1 MRNHNSP
8 FIVDFEGKI
17 TEFSNV
23 LSLVSIRNFT
33 LYKHCLVPM
42 ANPLVTLR
50 SATQSDIPAIKA
62 IHSYYILNTLI
73 TLAIVPSTDGE
84 LLSKY
89 KSITSQGLPYI
100 VAVDAS
106 ANSAIGYAY
115 VTGFRSF
122 KGGFKH
128 TVELSLFCHP
138 EWRGQGVGTLL
149 LKKILEVLKEPGTH
163 PEYIVNPRSDDLR
176 VRIVVACI
184 SVDEAGR
191 DNALDLKQYYQKFGF
206 ELVGHLKK
214 VGHKFD
220 QWIDTNY
227 LQLALW

>member
-1 MRNHNSP
+1 
-8 FIVDFEGKI
+8 
-17 TEFSNV
+17 
-23 LSLVSIRNFT
+23 
-33 LYKHCLVPM
+33 M

-62 IHSYYILNTLI
+62 IHSYYVLNTLI
-73 TLAIVPSTDGE
+73 TLAIVPSTDDE

-100 VAVDAS
+100 IAVDAS

-122 KGGFKH
+122 KGGYKH

-163 PEYIVNPRSDDLR
+163 PGYIVNPRSDDSR
-176 VRIVVACI
+176 VRIIIACI

-220 QWIDTNY
+220 QWYT
-227 LQLALW
+227 ALGFACPLLLTYQGSIRTICSWPSGEGLSASRLVLVDSFIGTTIR